1 MRAPYMHAKR
11 HVCVKTLCNTVVILC
26 IAAAYL
32 RLHVILQVDAGGVG
46 LHEGCDEG
54 GKSGAAA
61 AVVVDSGA
69 AGGSAGGGAAADL
82 NYIYGSHYST
92 PAYTVHFLVR
102 LIPECL
108 LRLHCGRFDCTHRI
122 FRSMQGAWAGK
133 YDPLAMPLLSLL
145 AVPVLQLVLLC
156 SLLLLRLS
164 PATLRSFV
172 FVCFFLHA
180 KLRGCVRVVVRFL
193 GAYSGQ
199 STFVELTP
207 EFYLYDTSF
216 LCNRLAIRLTP
227 KPAGT
232 PLFAPAAAEDST
244 AAAAAGNASRGR
256 ADGPAATASGAV
268 AAAAETL
275 GDVELPVWCKGDPAL
290 LLLMHRAALESS
302 SCSSSL
308 HRWIDLIFGYKQTG
322 QVTTKGILTE
332 SRLTMSRFRA

>member
-1 MRAPYMHAKR
+1 M
-11 HVCVKTLCNTVVILC
+11 
-26 IAAAYL
+26 
-32 RLHVILQVDAGGVG
+32 ILQVDAGGVG

-61 AVVVDSGA
+61 AVMVDSGA
-69 AGGSAGGGAAADL
+69 AGGGAEGVAAADL

-133 YDPLAMPLLSLL
+133 HDPLAMPFLSLL
-145 AVPVLQLVLLC
+145 AVPVLQLVLLY
-156 SLLLLRLS
+156 SLLLLQLS
-164 PATLRSFV
+164 PAAQLHISMFFSACEVAWV
-172 FVCFFLHA
+172 FFGGL
-180 KLRGCVRVVVRFL
+180 VRFL

-244 AAAAAGNASRGR
+244 AAAAAGNASTGR
-256 ADGPAATASGAV
+256 AGGPAATASGAV

-322 QVTTKGILTE
+322 QVMTKGFLTE
-332 SRLTMSRFRA
+332 SRPTMSRFRA